1 MNRDVRQL
9 RVMLRAHDPA
19 SGVRA
24 DRSDLAAQAR
34 RVMTASGPQPL
45 PRRRTWKPAL
55 PAVALGTAVAAAV
68 LGVVVW
74 PQPAAALEFARS
86 GKDYIVTVKD
96 VYASPEKYAEEFRM
110 RGLPVTLQLEP
121 VSPSLVGK
129 VVGGQGVTSGE
140 RPTPQ
145 IEPIPD
151 PNCPA
156 FEDPC
161 TVKLRI
167 PADLR
172 GPAGVTLGRPARAGE
187 DYTTTGEISAPGE
200 VLHCVP
206 YMRMTIGRLRGEL
219 AKRGLEIDSFRV
231 GPKREV
237 RPDVPDAWWPSGVIL
252 SRRTKVVIYAGPQQA
267 EVSPWYQDA
276 QAGCPDGG

>member
-1 MNRDVRQL
+1 MNHDVKQL
-9 RVMLRAHDPA
+9 RSMLRAHDPA
-19 SGVRA
+19 SDVRA
-24 DRSDLAAQAR
+24 ESDLTAQAQR
-34 RVMTASGPQPL
+34 ITAAFRPQPL
-45 PRRRTWKPAL
+45 PRRRIWKPAVS
-55 PAVALGTAVAAAV
+55 AVALGTVITVAA
-68 LGVVVW
+68 LGVIAW
-74 PQPAAALEFARS
+74 PRPAEALDFTRS

-96 VYASPEKYAEEFRM
+96 VYAAPEQYAEEFRA
-110 RGLPVTLQLEP
+110 RGLPVTLELEP

-129 VVGGQGVTSGE
+129 VVGGQGTSVE

-161 TVKLRI
+161 TVKLKI
-167 PADLR
+167 PADLA
-172 GPAGVTLGRPARAGE
+172 GPASVTLGRPAREGE
-187 DYTTTGEISAPGE
+187 NYTTTGEISAPGE

-206 YMRMTIGRLRGEL
+206 YMGMTVGRLRGEL
-219 AKRGLEIDSFRV
+219 AKRGMGIDSFRV

-237 RPDVPDAWWPSGVIL
+237 RPDVPDAWWPSDVGL
-252 SRRTKVVIYAGPQQA
+252 LGRTKVVIWAGPQQA
-267 EVSPWYQDA
+267 EASPWYRDA

>member
-1 MNRDVRQL
+1 MNHDVRQL
-9 RVMLRAHDPA
+9 TIMLRAHDPA

-24 DRSDLAAQAR
+24 DPSDLAAHAR
-34 RVMTASGPQPL
+34 HIMAASRPQPV
-45 PRRRTWKPAL
+45 PRRRTWKPAVF
-55 PAVALGTAVAAAV
+55 AVALGTVIAVAA

-74 PQPAAALEFARS
+74 SRPAEALDFTRS

-96 VYASPEKYAEEFRM
+96 VYAAPEKYAEEFRA
-110 RGLPVTLQLEP
+110 RGLPVELELEP

-129 VVGGQGVTSGE
+129 VVGGQGTSVE
-140 RPTPQ
+140 EETPQ

-167 PADLR
+167 PADLA
-172 GPAGVTLGRPARAGE
+172 GPNSVILGRPAREGE
-187 DYTTTGEISAPGE
+187 NYTTTGEISAPGE

-206 YMRMTIGRLRGEL
+206 YMRMTVGQLRGEL
-219 AKRGLEIDSFRV
+219 AKRGLGIDSFRV

-237 RPDVPDAWWPSGVIL
+237 RPNVPDAWWPSDVVLLG
-252 SRRTKVVIYAGPQQA
+252 RTKVVIYAGPQQA
-267 EVSPWYQDA
+267 EASPWYHDA
-276 QAGCPDGG
+276 QAGCTDGG